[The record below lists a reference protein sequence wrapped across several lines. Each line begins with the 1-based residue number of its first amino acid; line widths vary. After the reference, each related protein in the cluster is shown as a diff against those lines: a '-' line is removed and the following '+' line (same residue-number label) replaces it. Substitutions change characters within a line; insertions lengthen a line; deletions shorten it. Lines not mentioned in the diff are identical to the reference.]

1 VETLLRLETDGRFSS
16 NGKLGDGLD
25 LRTLFSGDGPIEIE
39 VGFGRGAFL
48 FERAAAAP
56 GVCLFGIEVR
66 RKWVERV
73 AARAKRL
80 ELPICVTHGDARL
93 LLPQLGP
100 DACVDRVF
108 VHFPDPWWKK
118 RHAKRRVLGTGM
130 LGEVARLLK
139 RGGELFVQTDVEER
153 AIDYAALV
161 DAVPELER
169 QSIDRNPYEARSNR
183 EKRVDADGV
192 PVYRVLAIRK

>member
-1 VETLLRLETDGRFSS
+1 
-16 NGKLGDGLD
+16 
-25 LRTLFSGDGPIEIE
+25 
-39 VGFGRGAFL
+39 
-48 FERAAAAP
+48 
-56 GVCLFGIEVR
+56 
-66 RKWVERV
+66 
-73 AARAKRL
+73 
-80 ELPICVTHGDARL
+80 
-93 LLPQLGP
+93 
-100 DACVDRVF
+100 